1 MILLRL
7 PKLVW
12 MGKVESYQVTLEKQ
26 LSISRSNSLLFRL
39 AEDGIYALGKPHMRS
54 SPFLRFVLIFVSQF
68 PLKRFQCSS
77 DWRWPSLVVSKK
89 SVEHFLFPRLS
100 TPGGRWCNVLGF
112 VPAGGGSSSSTF
124 QIFREAGHLWVL
136 LWPPVY
142 PLGRFPSL
150 RYVETEDQ
158 GSRGPPTEQQNAKA
172 VSARHCAVTTAPSN
186 CCPNCYAE
194 QSHKDNIRSSA
205 VGKQLKQ
212 KSNSHFPALDLFW
225 ANFFLRVQLTS
236 LLLISPGL

>member
-54 SPFLRFVLIFVSQF
+54 IPSLRFFFPVSFETVPMFVWPTMALSR
-68 PLKRFQCSS
+68 RFKEFCRALS
-77 DWRWPSLVVSKK
+77 
-89 SVEHFLFPRLS
+89 LS
-100 TPGGRWCNVLGF
+100 TLLYSRRSI

-136 LWPPVY
+136 LWPPIY

-150 RYVETEDQ
+150 RYVQ
-158 GSRGPPTEQQNAKA
+158 GSAPTGIFEGGC
-172 VSARHCAVTTAPSN
+172 RPL
-186 CCPNCYAE
+186 P
-194 QSHKDNIRSSA
+194 QSSLS
-205 VGKQLKQ
+205 
-212 KSNSHFPALDLFW
+212 FPFY
-225 ANFFLRVQLTS
+225 FL
-236 LLLISPGL
+236 